1 MTARRLHYAE
11 ESRKPATGADYS
23 TGVWSLPKS
32 LHRRYFNHEET
43 SGNFRTGGND
53 LCCRATSSEGS
64 RFGPTMPAGKR
75 TLHGTY
81 MTQGTGSIVGVGPM
95 AAVGV
100 WTFDG
105 EGNQVLTMTFSLNGV
120 ISRGTLSGPYTVKSD
135 CTMTLSLSNGTN
147 YDGGVAPDGNTGYWM
162 ATDPGTALSGT
173 FTRLGHRSGLM
184 EE

>member
-1 MTARRLHYAE
+1 MRKRLVIFALAVMTLAASPQALKAADSDPLCAR
-11 ESRKPATGADYS
+11 
-23 TGVWSLPKS
+23 
-32 LHRRYFNHEET
+32 
-43 SGNFRTGGND
+43 GN
-53 LCCRATSSEGS
+53 A
-64 RFGPTMPAGKR
+64 

-105 EGNQVLTMTFSLNGV
+105 EGNQVLTMTFALNGAV
-120 ISRGTLSGPYTVKSD
+120 SRGTLSRPCTVKSD
-135 CTMTLSLSNGTN
+135 CTITLSLSNGTN
-147 YDGGVAPDGNTGYWM
+147 YSGVVAPDRNTGNWM

-184 EE
+184 E